1 MISDHFPDWF
11 NCERYSFDITDIFK
25 GQLFIYK
32 LIVAQLV
39 IKLSFT
45 LIEIDI
51 VFVTVQHKPPF
62 WVN

>member
-11 NCERYSFDITDIFK
+11 NCERHSFDITDIFK

-62 WVN
+62 WVK